1 MNTKH
6 TPGPWYN
13 STANPHAVNKDG
25 KGLAIGI
32 ATTHGTDDANY
43 SDFFPSTE
51 EAQANARLIAAAPE
65 LLEALQMLSDTAG
78 RIAQGAAYIDE
89 RGFNMLA
96 HPLSVALA
104 AIAKATNQ

>member
-13 STANPHAVNKDG
+13 STANPQAVNKDG

-51 EAQANARLIAAAPE
+51 EAKANARLIAAAPE
-65 LLEALQMLSDTAG
+65 LLDLVRRMGAH
-78 RIAQGAAYIDE
+78 IADQCGDQPV
-89 RGFNMLA
+89 
-96 HPLSVALA
+96 HPLAAEARA

>member
-51 EAQANARLIAAAPE
+51 EAKANARLIAAAPE
-65 LLEALQMLSDTAG
+65 LLEALV
-78 RIAQGAAYIDE
+78 
-89 RGFNMLA
+89 
-96 HPLSVALA
+96 VALMDLEQAQAETHIDFRGSIDAVRA
-104 AIAKATNQ
+104 AIAKATGETI